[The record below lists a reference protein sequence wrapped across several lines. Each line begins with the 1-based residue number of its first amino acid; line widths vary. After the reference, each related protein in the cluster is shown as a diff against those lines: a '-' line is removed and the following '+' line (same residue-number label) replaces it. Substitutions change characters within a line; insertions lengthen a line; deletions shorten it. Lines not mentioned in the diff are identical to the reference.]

1 MIKFIII
8 FLTISFYGCTMNSNI
23 SKLSDIEVTNKKSP
37 SINALYLSANYSISK
52 VTLIQLLK
60 HLTQIL
66 KI

>member
-23 SKLSDIEVTNKKSP
+23 SKLSEMEVTNKRGP

-52 VTLIQLLK
+52 GDAYTAAKTLN
-60 HLTQIL
+60 
-66 KI
+66 